1 MHVYVITVH
10 FYVSLVVFVFKMRVY
25 DSLGCHWRTRMR
37 TVTPTC
43 PVMSLDMTA
52 ALPALREQWKP
63 TVASGPALPD
73 SAVRPLWPR
82 TPPGRRAGGGRVSP
96 CRCCASYDPREV
108 RGPRFTAMW
117 LLHYTTCS
125 VLFLHDLSLRF
136 LYSVTLLLFYF
147 GLGPAQNFTW
157 KFSFCSKPSPIP
169 SHS

>member
-1 MHVYVITVH
+1 MQEPFTFPYTHTYTHTQNTHMHVYVITVH

-96 CRCCASYDPREV
+96 VGAV
-108 RGPRFTAMW
+108 RVTISVRSEDHVS
-117 LLHYTTCS
+117 LLCGCFITQLA
-125 VLFLHDLSLRF
+125 LF
-136 LYSVTLLLFYF
+136 
-147 GLGPAQNFTW
+147 
-157 KFSFCSKPSPIP
+157 FSSMI
-169 SHS
+169 